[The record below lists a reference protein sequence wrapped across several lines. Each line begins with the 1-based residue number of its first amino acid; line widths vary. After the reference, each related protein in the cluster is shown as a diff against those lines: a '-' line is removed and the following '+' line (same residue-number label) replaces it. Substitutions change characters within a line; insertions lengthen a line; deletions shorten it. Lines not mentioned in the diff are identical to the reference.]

1 MIYSNN
7 LIIDLKK
14 RDSEIMFMSEE
25 IIRSPLDHGGFFVSD
40 LVSVVFNVSVLSVAW
55 RHVHGS
61 NIVRV
66 AQTWWESSSNGVEI
80 VRHPSPFGDLNTISF
95 FNERR
100 SDGISHSDSFF
111 LSIFTGCSSVPI
123 PRINI
128 VVKFVSNIDCGDGWD
143 PHTEWTVT
151 VKGVLLEISIH
162 FICA

>member
-1 MIYSNN
+1 
-7 LIIDLKK
+7 
-14 RDSEIMFMSEE
+14 MFMSED

-66 AQTWWESSSNGVEI
+66 TQTWWESSSNGVEI
-80 VRHPSPFGDLNTISF
+80 VRHPSPFGDLNTIGF

-100 SDGISHSDSFF
+100 SNGISHSDSFF
-111 LSIFTGCSSVPI
+111 LSVFTGGSSVPI

-128 VVKFVSNIDCGDGWD
+128 VVKFVSNIDGSDDCE

-151 VKGVLLEISIH
+151 VNGVLLEISIH